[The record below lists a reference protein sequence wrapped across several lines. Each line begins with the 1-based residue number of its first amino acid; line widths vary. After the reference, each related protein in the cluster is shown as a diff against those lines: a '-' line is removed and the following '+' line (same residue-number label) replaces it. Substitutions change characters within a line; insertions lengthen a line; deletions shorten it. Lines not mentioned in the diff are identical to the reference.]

1 MGGRLFKTVRREKI
15 RAIDLHDLDIKN
27 GSAGLVDERSFGE
40 DEDLCI
46 RFTYQRLPRL
56 SKIRTGERMG
66 EVNNPR
72 NQLFGWPCDR
82 AENYPMVTIFKE
94 ELIASRKQRRAAR
107 KNIKKAV
114 KAAKRKQTLKHL
126 PKRTRRALGKQAAKV
141 RNSQR

>member
-27 GSAGLVDERSFGE
+27 GSAGLLDERSFGE
-40 DEDLCI
+40 DQGLCI

-56 SKIRTGERMG
+56 SKIRTGERMVRLTTLETSYLVG
-66 EVNNPR
+66 PVIALR
-72 NQLFGWPCDR
+72 
-82 AENYPMVTIFKE
+82 NYPMVTTFKE
-94 ELIASRKQRRAAR
+94 ELMASRKQRRAAR

-126 PKRTRRALGKQAAKV
+126 PKRTRRARGKQAAKV

>member
-1 MGGRLFKTVRREKI
+1 MRGGLFKTVRREKI

-56 SKIRTGERMG
+56 SKIRTGERMVRLTTLENSYLVG
-66 EVNNPR
+66 PVIALR
-72 NQLFGWPCDR
+72 NC
-82 AENYPMVTIFKE
+82 PMVTTFKE
-94 ELIASRKQRRAAR
+94 EFMASRKQRRAAR

-126 PKRTRRALGKQAAKV
+126 PKRIRRALGKQAAKV